1 MPWYNLEK
9 TTLICNSSGCI
20 SLRKNNLITHNFLEL
35 VQFLESRSLIGQ
47 DKVGHAW
54 PGKKKGE
61 RKTKRPSRKTKPIG
75 WL

>member
-20 SLRKNNLITHNFLEL
+20 SLRKNNLITHTFLEL

-47 DKVGHAW
+47 DKVGHA
-54 PGKKKGE
+54 
-61 RKTKRPSRKTKPIG
+61 
-75 WL
+75 